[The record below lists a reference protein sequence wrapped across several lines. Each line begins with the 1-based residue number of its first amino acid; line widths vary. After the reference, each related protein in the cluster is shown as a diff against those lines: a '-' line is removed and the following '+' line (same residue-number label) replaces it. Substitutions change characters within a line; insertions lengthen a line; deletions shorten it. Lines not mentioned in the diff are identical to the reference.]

1 MLAAMT
7 STPWRAWLFLVT
19 GFGAFAGIRG
29 GLETGSLLFGLISG
43 VVSGV
48 LFASLM
54 VFAVARRP
62 LAALRDLPGQD
73 RAAVIRAVRR
83 GEPVR
88 DRRSAQALLAYAE
101 ELRRQDEGFWG
112 RSGRLIFTA
121 FAVLSVPVV
130 IGAVAEGDEATAVR
144 SGLLGLGWA
153 VAAAVW
159 PRWQERTRSR
169 IDASVRAAELV
180 LGNQRR
186 LRGPSD

>member
-7 STPWRAWLFLVT
+7 STPWRAWLFLGT

-29 GLETGSLLFGLISG
+29 GLDTGSLRFGVISG

-48 LFASLM
+48 LFASIM

-62 LAALRDLPGQD
+62 LAALRDLPAQD

-101 ELRRQDEGFWG
+101 ELRRQYEGFWG
-112 RSGRLIFTA
+112 RSGRLVFTA
-121 FAVLSVPVV
+121 FAVLGVFVV
-130 IGAVAEGDEATAVR
+130 IGAVAEGDGATAVS
-144 SGLLGLGWA
+144 SGLLALGWGI
-153 VAAAVW
+153 AAVVV
-159 PRWQERTRSR
+159 PRWQERSRSR
-169 IDASVRAAELV
+169 LDASVRSAELV

-186 LRGPSD
+186 PTEPSD

>member
-7 STPWRAWLFLVT
+7 STPWRVWLFLVT
-19 GFGAFAGIRG
+19 VFGAFTGIRG
-29 GLETGSLLFGLISG
+29 GIDTGSLLFGVISG

-54 VFAVARRP
+54 VFSVARRP
-62 LAALRDLPGQD
+62 LAAIRDLPGHD

-83 GEPVR
+83 GEPVG
-88 DRRSAQALLAYAE
+88 DRRSAQALLAYAN

-112 RSGRLIFTA
+112 RSGRAVFTG
-121 FAVLSVPVV
+121 FAVLGVIVV
-130 IGAVAEGDEATAVR
+130 IGAVAEGDEATAVS

-153 VAAAVW
+153 IAAAVW
-159 PRWQERTRSR
+159 PRWQEKTRSR
-169 IDASVRAAELV
+169 MDAAVRSAELV

-186 LRGPSD
+186 PT

>member
-1 MLAAMT
+1 
-7 STPWRAWLFLVT
+7 
-19 GFGAFAGIRG
+19 
-29 GLETGSLLFGLISG
+29 
-43 VVSGV
+43 
-48 LFASLM
+48 M

-62 LAALRDLPGQD
+62 LAALRDLPVQD

-121 FAVLSVPVV
+121 FAVLSVFVV
-130 IGAVAEGDEATAVR
+130 IGAVAEGDEATAVT

-169 IDASVRAAELV
+169 MDASVRSAELV
-180 LGNQRR
+180 LGNQHR
-186 LRGPSD
+186 LTGSSD

>member
-1 MLAAMT
+1 MLAAMIN
-7 STPWRAWLFLVT
+7 TPWRAWVFLGT

-29 GLETGSLLFGLISG
+29 GLETGSLRFGVMSG

-112 RSGRLIFTA
+112 RSGRPIFTA
-121 FAVLSVPVV
+121 FAVLS
-130 IGAVAEGDEATAVR
+130 DEATAVR

-153 VAAAVW
+153 LAAGLW
-159 PRWQERTRSR
+159 PRWQQTTRSR
-169 IDASVRAAELV
+169 MDASVRSAELV
-180 LGNQRR
+180 LGNQRGPK
-186 LRGPSD
+186 GPSD

>member
-7 STPWRAWLFLVT
+7 STPWRVWLFLVT
-19 GFGAFAGIRG
+19 VFGAFAGIRG
-29 GLETGSLLFGLISG
+29 GIDTGSLLFGVISG

-54 VFAVARRP
+54 VFSVARRP
-62 LAALRDLPGQD
+62 LAAIRDLPGHD

-83 GEPVR
+83 GEPVG
-88 DRRSAQALLAYAE
+88 DRRSAQALLAYAN

-112 RSGRLIFTA
+112 RSGRAVFTG
-121 FAVLSVPVV
+121 FAVLGVIVV
-130 IGAVAEGDEATAVR
+130 IGAVAEGDEATAVS

-153 VAAAVW
+153 IAAAVW
-159 PRWQERTRSR
+159 PRWQEKTRSR
-169 IDASVRAAELV
+169 MDAAVRSAELV

-186 LRGPSD
+186 PT